1 MPCSTYLYLDN
12 TIEISNNESTF
23 KIIDSETTLNEFK
36 DQIRN
41 DIVSYVNS
49 SNVINGSNFLAMV
62 LTSDDI
68 KPEEQLKKG
77 ISAID
82 LGNCTNVLKEFFHIS
97 EEENLIILNMEL
109 KNDENQNVEI
119 NNDEDKS
126 NRNI

>member
-1 MPCSTYLYLDN
+1 
-12 TIEISNNESTF
+12 
-23 KIIDSETTLNEFK
+23 
-36 DQIRN
+36 
-41 DIVSYVNS
+41 
-49 SNVINGSNFLAMV
+49 MV

-82 LGNCTNVLKEFFHIS
+82 LGNCTNVLKEFYNIS
-97 EEENLIILNMEL
+97 EEENLIILNMEI

-126 NRNI
+126 FNLGKNTQIEIYDYSGRKLDLSVCNEGIKIMKFIGDADK